1 MSIETTNTERDTVRT
16 GQFRLAKSL
25 GVAAIAA
32 SALTHEYGA
41 TINYAA
47 TNSLGVYP
55 TIQWLVPWAMFA
67 AGVALIPKVFL
78 YARFSSVMPRA
89 GSIYV
94 WMGRTL
100 SLPMSFV
107 LCFLDWIGLTAA
119 MGFIAYVFGTFLG
132 QAVIGA
138 GLPAGALLLTPLGH
152 LVIGAVLLWSFF
164 AVHVRGVHIYGR
176 LVIVL
181 AGLIIAAVIV
191 IVLYGF
197 ATEPETFIR
206 LAAAKTGVQLQ
217 PPSNP
222 TSPTVSAFV
231 AVTFLFIAAY
241 GGLTG
246 APALGG
252 EARDATR
259 TVPRGLFF
267 GWLSA
272 LILYTAVAAALFHAV
287 PWWATLGLING
298 KASALAT
305 APGLISVVAPKLVG
319 TVLNVA
325 VAIIVGKTAMPQMM
339 VCSRLIFGF
348 AQDHV
353 MPATFLHTSKGKAP
367 DHALLLSAGVATI
380 FLLQSI
386 VGGWAIGIVIRSF
399 TVLLM
404 LAFLAIGTLNL
415 RLNPRFRGIA
425 WAKAVGAG
433 GTMIVMAVLSIAIA
447 VFLLYGGL
455 IIPKT
460 PWFLQPLF
468 QGAVAACI
476 AIWIYSAA
484 LRRARAHNIV
494 LTHVAAELPLE

>member
-1 MSIETTNTERDTVRT
+1 MSTYTTNRATPDQ
-16 GQFRLAKSL
+16 QFRLAKSL
-25 GVAAIAA
+25 GVVAIAA

-55 TIQWLVPWAMFA
+55 TVQDLVPWAMVA
-67 AGVALIPKVFL
+67 AGIALIPKVFL

-94 WMGRTL
+94 WMGRSL
-100 SLPMSFV
+100 SLRASFV
-107 LCFLDWIGLTAA
+107 LCFLDWVGLTAA

-132 QAVIGA
+132 QALIGA
-138 GLPAGALLLTPLGH
+138 GVAGGAWLLTPVGH
-152 LVIGAVLLWSFF
+152 LLAGAALLWFF
-164 AVHVRGVHIYGR
+164 YAAHVRGVHIYGR
-176 LVIVL
+176 LVTTLAILIV
-181 AGLIIAAVIV
+181 AAVVV
-191 IVLYGF
+191 IVFYGF
-197 ATEPETFIR
+197 SIDAATFLG
-206 LAAAKTGVQLQ
+206 LAKAKTGIDLQ
-217 PPSNP
+217 PPANP
-222 TSPTVSAFV
+222 GPPSSSAFI

-259 TVPRGLFF
+259 TVPRGLWL

-287 PWWATLGLING
+287 PWWATLGLIHG

-305 APGLISVVAPKLVG
+305 APGLISVVAPPIIG
-319 TVLNVA
+319 TILNLA

-339 VCSRLIFGF
+339 VASRLIFGF
-348 AQDHV
+348 AQDHI
-353 MPATFLHTSKGKAP
+353 MPPTFLHTSPGKAP
-367 DHALLLSAGVATI
+367 DHALLLSAIVATA

-386 VGGWAIGIVIRSF
+386 FGGWAIGIVIRSF

-404 LAFLAIGTLNL
+404 LAFLALGTLNL
-415 RLNPRFRGIA
+415 RFNARFRGID
-425 WAKAVGAG
+425 WAEAICAG
-433 GTMIVMAVLSIAIA
+433 PVMIIMAVLSIAIA

-455 IIPKT
+455 IVPKT

-468 QGAVAACI
+468 QGFVAACI
-476 AIWIYSAA
+476 ALLIFGSAA
-484 LRRARAHNIV
+484 RRARGNSVV
-494 LTHVAAELPLE
+494 LTQVATELPRE

>member
-1 MSIETTNTERDTVRT
+1 LVTI
-16 GQFRLAKSL
+16 LAVL
-25 GVAAIAA
+25 IVAAA
-32 SALTHEYGA
+32 
-41 TINYAA
+41 
-47 TNSLGVYP
+47 
-55 TIQWLVPWAMFA
+55 
-67 AGVALIPKVFL
+67 
-78 YARFSSVMPRA
+78 
-89 GSIYV
+89 
-94 WMGRTL
+94 
-100 SLPMSFV
+100 
-107 LCFLDWIGLTAA
+107 
-119 MGFIAYVFGTFLG
+119 
-132 QAVIGA
+132 
-138 GLPAGALLLTPLGH
+138 
-152 LVIGAVLLWSFF
+152 
-164 AVHVRGVHIYGR
+164 
-176 LVIVL
+176 IV
-181 AGLIIAAVIV
+181 V
-191 IVLYGF
+191 VLYGF
-197 ATEPETFIR
+197 GTGADTFLH
-206 LAAAKTGVQLQ
+206 LAAAATGVPLR

-222 TSPTVSAFV
+222 TSPTISAFI

-259 TVPRGLFF
+259 TVPRGLWW

-272 LILYTAVAAALFHAV
+272 LVLYTAVTAALFHAV

-305 APGLISVVAPKLVG
+305 APGLISVVASKLVG
-319 TVLNVA
+319 TILNVA

-367 DHALLLSAGVATI
+367 DHALLLSAGVATV

-386 VGGWAIGIVIRSF
+386 FGGWAIGIVIRSF

-415 RLNPRFRGIA
+415 RFNPRFRGIA
-425 WAKAVGAG
+425 WAEAVVAGKA
-433 GTMIVMAVLSIAIA
+433 IVVAAILSILIA

-455 IIPKT
+455 IVPKT

-476 AIWIYSAA
+476 AISIYSAA
-484 LRRARAHNIV
+484 LRRARANNIV
-494 LTHVAAELPLE
+494 LAHVAAELPLE

>member
-1 MSIETTNTERDTVRT
+1 MSIETISAERTER
-16 GQFRLAKSL
+16 FRLAKRL
-25 GVAAIAA
+25 GVVAIAA

-55 TIQWLVPWAMFA
+55 SIQWLVPWAMFA

-78 YARFSSVMPRA
+78 YMRFSSVMPRA

-94 WMGRTL
+94 WLGRTL
-100 SLPMSFV
+100 SLPVSFV
-107 LCFLDWIGLTAA
+107 LSFLDWIGLTAA

-138 GLPAGALLLTPLGH
+138 GLPAGALLLTPVGH
-152 LVIGAVLLWSFF
+152 LLIGAAMLWSFY
-164 AVHVRGVHIYGR
+164 AAHVRGVHIYGR
-176 LVIVL
+176 LVTILAVLIV
-181 AGLIIAAVIV
+181 AAVIV

-197 ATEPETFIR
+197 GTDPDTFIR
-206 LAAAKTGVQLQ
+206 LAAAKTGAQLQ
-217 PPSNP
+217 PPANP

-259 TVPRGLFF
+259 TLPRGLFF

-287 PWWATLGLING
+287 PWWATLGLIHG

-319 TVLNVA
+319 TILNLL

-339 VCSRLIFGF
+339 VSSRLIFGF

-353 MPATFLHTSKGKAP
+353 MPAIFLHTSKGKAP
-367 DHALLLSAGVATI
+367 DRALLLSAGVATA
-380 FLLQSI
+380 FLVQSI
-386 VGGWAIGIVIRSF
+386 FGGWAIGIVIRSF

-425 WAKAVGAG
+425 WAEAAGAG
-433 GTMIVMAVLSIAIA
+433 TTMVVMAILSIVIA
-447 VFLLYGGL
+447 VVLLYGGL
-455 IIPKT
+455 IIPNT

-476 AIWIYSAA
+476 AICIYSIAR
-484 LRRARAHNIV
+484 RRARANNIA
-494 LTHVAAELPLE
+494 LAHVAAELPLE

>member
-1 MSIETTNTERDTVRT
+1 M
-16 GQFRLAKSL
+16 L
-25 GVAAIAA
+25 
-32 SALTHEYGA
+32 
-41 TINYAA
+41 
-47 TNSLGVYP
+47 
-55 TIQWLVPWAMFA
+55 A

-94 WMGRTL
+94 WMGRSL

-107 LCFLDWIGLTAA
+107 LCFLDWVGLTAA

-138 GLPAGALLLTPLGH
+138 GVPAGAVLLTPLGH
-152 LVIGAVLLWSFF
+152 LVVGAALLWSFF
-164 AVHVRGVHIYGR
+164 AAHVRGVHIYGR
-176 LVIVL
+176 LVTILAALIV
-181 AGLIIAAVIV
+181 AAVIV

-197 ATEPETFIR
+197 GTSPDTFIR
-206 LAAAKTGVQLQ
+206 LAATKTGLHLQ
-217 PPSNP
+217 PPANP
-222 TSPTVSAFV
+222 PSPTVAAFV

-259 TVPRGLFF
+259 TVPRGLWF

-305 APGLISVVAPKLVG
+305 APGLISVVASPIVG
-319 TVLNVA
+319 TILNIRGRDHRRQDGDA
-325 VAIIVGKTAMPQMM
+325 ANDGLL
-339 VCSRLIFGF
+339 RLIFGF

-353 MPATFLHTSKGKAP
+353 MPPTFLHTSKGKAP
-367 DHALLLSAGVATI
+367 DRALLLSTGVATV

-386 VGGWAIGIVIRSF
+386 FGGWAIGIVIRSF

-404 LAFLAIGTLNL
+404 LAFLAIGTLNV
-415 RLNPRFRGIA
+415 RFNPRFRGIA
-425 WAKAVGAG
+425 WAEAVSAG
-433 GTMIVMAVLSIAIA
+433 GTIVVMAVLSIVIA
-447 VFLLYGGL
+447 VVLLYGGL
-455 IIPKT
+455 IVPHT

-468 QGAVAACI
+468 QGVVAACV
-476 AIWIYSAA
+476 AIWIYLVA
-484 LRRARAHNIV
+484 RQRARNNNIV
-494 LTHVAAELPLE
+494 LTHVASELPLE